1 MEKIQLAITVLL
13 TGIVVVFTVLFVLIA
28 AIKIYGTIVY
38 TAQQKKNAKKQK
50 KAEEKATAAK
60 SVVTEAIEPEIAE
73 DDDTIPDEIIAV
85 IGAAV
90 DAMYSKT
97 RLTVKSVKRV
107 KESRS
112 AWSSAG
118 LLENT
123 RPF

>member
-1 MEKIQLAITVLL
+1 MEKFQLSITVLL

-50 KAEEKATAAK
+50 KAEEKAAVAK
-60 SVVTEAIEPEIAE
+60 PVVTEVIEPEIT
-73 DDDTIPDEIIAV
+73 DDDTVPDEIIAV
-85 IGAAV
+85 ISAAV

-97 RLTVKSVKRV
+97 RCTVKTVKRV
-107 KESRS
+107 RESRS
-112 AWSSAG
+112 AWSTAG